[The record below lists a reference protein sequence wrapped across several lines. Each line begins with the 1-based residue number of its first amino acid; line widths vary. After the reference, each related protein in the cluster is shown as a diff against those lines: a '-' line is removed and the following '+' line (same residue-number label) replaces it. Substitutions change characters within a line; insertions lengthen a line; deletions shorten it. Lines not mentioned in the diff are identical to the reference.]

1 MAISYKKLMQAV
13 IFLNGRL
20 PSTKIIKKFVHKNTL
35 IIAADGGANQI
46 KELKISVHVI
56 IGDMDSIHE
65 HSLAHYKNK
74 KTTFI
79 KEEDQESTDFEK
91 ALNFLIKEKIK
102 DVTVFGATGM
112 RPDHTLN
119 NFSILKRF
127 YKKINLTLITDEF
140 ASFYLPKR
148 FSFNYKRGETVSLV
162 PMPIANGIKTKGL
175 EFPLNKETLEFG
187 KREGALNRSN
197 SDKVSISFKE
207 GDLLIFRKH
216 FIKA

>member
-1 MAISYKKLMQAV
+1 MQAV

-20 PSTKIIKKFVHKNTL
+20 PSTKIIKKFIHKNTL

-46 KELKISVHVI
+46 KEIKIAVHTI
-56 IGDMDSIHE
+56 IGDMDSLHD
-65 HSLAHYKNK
+65 KNISYYERME
-74 KTTFI
+74 TEFI
-79 KEEDQESTDFEK
+79 KVEDQESTDFEK
-91 ALNFLIKEKIK
+91 ALHYCLKKKIK

-127 YKKINLTLITDEF
+127 YKKMNLCLITDEF
-140 ASFYLPKR
+140 AVFYLPKR
-148 FSFNYKRGETVSLV
+148 FSFNYRTGETVSLV
-162 PMPIANGIKTKGL
+162 PMPVATEIKTKGL
-175 EFPLNKETLEFG
+175 EYPLNKETLEFG

-216 FIKA
+216 FLV

>member
-1 MAISYKKLMQAV
+1 MQYLRKNLMQAV

-20 PSTKIIKKFVHKNTL
+20 PNTKIIKKFLHKNTL

-46 KELKISVHVI
+46 RDLKLSVHVI
-56 IGDMDSIHE
+56 IGDLDSISDE
-65 HSLAHYKNK
+65 NK
-74 KTTFI
+74 KYFLRKKTEVMKI
-79 KEEDQESTDFEK
+79 EEQDSTDFEK
-91 ALNFLIKEKIK
+91 TLKYCLKKKIK

-112 RPDHTLN
+112 RPDHTLS
-119 NFSILKRF
+119 NFSIIKRF
-127 YKKINLTLITDEF
+127 YKKLNICIITDDF
-140 ASFYLPKR
+140 AVFYLPKR

-162 PMPIANGIKTKGL
+162 PMPIATEIKTKGL

-187 KREGALNRSN
+187 RREGALNRSN

-216 FIKA
+216 FLV

>member
-1 MAISYKKLMQAV
+1 MQAV

-46 KELKISVHVI
+46 KEIKIRVHVI
-56 IGDMDSIHE
+56 IGDMDSLHDKNI
-65 HSLAHYKNK
+65 SYYKRM
-74 KTTFI
+74 KTEFI
-79 KEEDQESTDFEK
+79 KVEDQDSTDFEK
-91 ALNFLIKEKIK
+91 ALNYCLKKKIK
-102 DVTVFGATGM
+102 DITVFGATGM

-127 YKKINLTLITDEF
+127 YKKSNIVLITEDF
-140 ASFYLPKR
+140 AVFYLPKR
-148 FSFNYKRGETVSLV
+148 FSFNYQIGETVSLM
-162 PMPIANGIKTKGL
+162 PMPIATEIKTKGL
-175 EFPLNKETLEFG
+175 EFPLDKETLEFG
-187 KREGALNRSN
+187 KREGALNKSN

-216 FIKA
+216 FLA